1 MFKGKYSILKQFI
14 FSLLAVFTVS
24 AAGLLLHGIMGY
36 KMVGFIQLL
45 LISILALSFEI
56 LPVLASAFISALLW
70 NYLFIPPRFNFY
82 IEKSEDIIFFLMYF
96 VIAGI
101 HTALTFKIR
110 KAEKQAAEKEEK
122 EKTIKLYNTLINSI
136 SHELKTPISSLMIGI
151 DSLKNASPSMS
162 ENDKKLLINE
172 LEIASIRLNRQ
183 VENLLNVS
191 RLESGF
197 LKIKTDWC
205 DLNEL
210 IRNLINKY
218 FSSVKTHIISFIP
231 NERMPLLKLDHGLI
245 EIAIHNILLNSVQ
258 HTPDGST
265 ITIKIDFIAGFCKI
279 YIADNGK
286 GFQYNEIDFIFDK
299 FYRGS
304 HSFSGGTGLGLSIAK
319 GYTEAHNGTIKVNNI
334 DTGGAKF
341 TISIPTS
348 STYINQLKNE

>member
-1 MFKGKYSILKQFI
+1 MFKEKLSILKQFTI
-14 FSLLAVFTVS
+14 SLFAVFTIS
-24 AAGLLLHGIMGY
+24 AAGILLHGMVGY
-36 KMVGFIQLL
+36 KMVGFLQLL
-45 LISILALSFEI
+45 VISILALSFEI

-70 NYLFIPPRFNFY
+70 NYLFIPPRFQFN
-82 IEKSEDIIFFLMYF
+82 IENNEDIIFFMMYF
-96 VIAGI
+96 IIAGI

-110 KAEKQAAEKEEK
+110 KAEKKAAEKEEK

-151 DSLKNASPSMS
+151 DSLKNLENTSS
-162 ENDKKLLINE
+162 ENDKKTLINE
-172 LEIASIRLNRQ
+172 LEIASVRLNRQ

-210 IRNLINKY
+210 IQNLINKY
-218 FSSVKTHIISFIP
+218 FSSIKSHTIFFIS
-231 NERMPLLKLDHGLI
+231 NNKMPLLKLDHGLI
-245 EIAIHNILLNSVQ
+245 EIAIHNIILNSVQ
-258 HTPDGST
+258 HTPEGST
-265 ITIKIDFIAGFCKI
+265 ILIKIDYIAGFCKI
-279 YIADNGK
+279 YISDNGK

-341 TISIPTS
+341 TISIPTQ

>member
-1 MFKGKYSILKQFI
+1 MFKGKYSILKQFTI
-14 FSLLAVFTVS
+14 SLIAVLAVS
-24 AAGLLLHGIMGY
+24 AAGLLLHGIVGY

-56 LPVLASAFISALLW
+56 LPVLASAFISALIW
-70 NYLFIPPRFNFY
+70 NYLFIPPRFNFE
-82 IEKSEDIIFFLMYF
+82 IDNSEDIIFFLMYF

-136 SHELKTPISSLMIGI
+136 SHELKTPISSLLIGI
-151 DSLKNASPSMS
+151 DSLKN
-162 ENDKKLLINE
+162 ENTIQDENQRKVLINE
-172 LEIASIRLNRQ
+172 LEIAAVRLNRQ

-210 IRNLINKY
+210 IQNLINKY
-218 FSSVKTHIISFIP
+218 FSSIKTHKIHFEA
-231 NERMPLLKLDHGLI
+231 NERLPLLKLDHGLI
-245 EIAIHNILLNSVQ
+245 EIVIHNIVLNSVQ
-258 HTPDGST
+258 HTPEGSE
-265 ITIKIDFIAGFCKI
+265 IKIKTDFIANHLKI
-279 YIADNGK
+279 YISDNGK
-286 GFQYNEIDFIFDK
+286 GFQYNEIDFIFEK

-319 GYTEAHNGTIKVNNI
+319 GYTEAHQGAIKVNNI

-341 TISIPTS
+341 TISIPTQGS
-348 STYINQLKNE
+348 YINQLKNE

>member
-1 MFKGKYSILKQFI
+1 M
-14 FSLLAVFTVS
+14 V
-24 AAGLLLHGIMGY
+24 GY

-56 LPVLASAFISALLW
+56 LPVLASAFISAILW
-70 NYLFIPPRFNFY
+70 DYLFIPPRFQFY
-82 IEKSEDIIFFLMYF
+82 IEKSEDIIFFLIYF
-96 VIAGI
+96 IIAGI

-151 DSLKNASPSMS
+151 DSLKNTGPSSS
-162 ENDKKLLINE
+162 ESDKKLLINE
-172 LEIASIRLNRQ
+172 LEIASVRLNRQ

-191 RLESGF
+191 RLDSGF

-210 IRNLINKY
+210 IHNLINKY
-218 FSSVKTHIISFIP
+218 FSSVKSHTITFVP
-231 NERMPLLKLDHGLI
+231 NEKLPLLKLDHGLI

-265 ITIKIDFIAGFCKI
+265 ITIKVEYIAGFCKI

-304 HSFSGGTGLGLSIAK
+304 HSYSGGTGLGLSIAK

-341 TISIPTS
+341 TISIPTN

>member
-1 MFKGKYSILKQFI
+1 MFKGKFSILKQFVI
-14 FSLLAVFTVS
+14 SLIAVAAVS
-24 AAGLLLHGIMGY
+24 GAGLLLHGIVGY

-70 NYLFIPPRFNFY
+70 NYLFIPPRFNFH
-82 IEKSEDIIFFLMYF
+82 IENTEDIIFFMMYF
-96 VIAGI
+96 IIAGV

-136 SHELKTPISSLMIGI
+136 SHELKTPISSLLIGI
-151 DSLKNASPSMS
+151 DSLKNDSHKQDETDRKM
-162 ENDKKLLINE
+162 LINE
-172 LEIASIRLNRQ
+172 LEIAAVRLNRQ

-197 LKIKTDWC
+197 LKIKADWC

-210 IRNLINKY
+210 IQNLINKY
-218 FSSVKTHIISFIP
+218 FSHIKSHHINFVS
-231 NERMPLLKLDHGLI
+231 NDKLPLLKLDHGLI
-245 EIAIHNILLNSVQ
+245 EIVIHNIVLNSVQ
-258 HTPDGST
+258 HTPEGSE
-265 ITIKIDFIAGFCKI
+265 ITIKTDYIANFCKI

-286 GFQYNEIDFIFDK
+286 GFQYNEIDFIFEK

-304 HSFSGGTGLGLSIAK
+304 HSYSGGTGLGLSIAK

-341 TISIPTS
+341 TISIPTQGS
-348 STYINQLKNE
+348 FINHLKNE